1 MNLQQLVSAQQQ
13 HPSLST
19 VNLHGLT
26 SLRMACLAQPLIEF
40 QQEDRRRP
48 SISETNLALVHT
60 CWIASKEVIWNH
72 PEIVPIESELTRY
85 NGPSVPGL
93 ILPKLS
99 RLWEYNDA
107 ANKATFHTLRNRSLP
122 VYTTS
127 LKIFIAVQILLRTY
141 YGGFRIIFKSLSIS
155 LSRARF
161 SSSSQP
167 HGFGWLSSSNW
178 ARIYNASLSRMNF
191 HIANNKIAELGCSQ
205 NEDTE
210 KCRLGSRRVYLPAD
224 SDFRT
229 PILSAKHLFRLKR
242 TTICFASTGLVN
254 DVYRVH
260 RSPTFAWCG
269 LGCDG
274 VVRMTAGD
282 SRGEEG
288 GKAAVAAIP
297 A

>member
-141 YGGFRIIFKSLSIS
+141 YGGV
-155 LSRARF
+155 
-161 SSSSQP
+161 P
-167 HGFGWLSSSNW
+167 HHIQVAQHFFVESPLLELFANRMVLDGEMAYYQQLSSSNW

-210 KCRLGSRRVYLPAD
+210 KCRSGKQKVVAQ
-224 SDFRT
+224 
-229 PILSAKHLFRLKR
+229 
-242 TTICFASTGLVN
+242 TGTE
-254 DVYRVH
+254 
-260 RSPTFAWCG
+260 PQQ
-269 LGCDG
+269 
-274 VVRMTAGD
+274 
-282 SRGEEG
+282 
-288 GKAAVAAIP
+288 
-297 A
+297 